1 MGEGTVIAVVDTG
14 IDPDHP
20 DMADNL
26 WSNPGE
32 IAGNGIDDD
41 LNGFVD
47 DTWGW
52 DFVGGDADPK
62 DTYGHGTHVAGIA
75 AAVGDN
81 ATGILGVAPRAQ
93 VMAVR
98 ALTDRPAQSSD
109 VIAALLYAAENGADV
124 ITNSWGTRALPG
136 GTLDDAVETAL
147 ALGSV
152 VVFAGGNGGLVFSA
166 IPWWRHP
173 DAINVAMTY
182 PPSGSSA
189 FSATDADLA
198 APGRRILSLR
208 SRPGTINDIP
218 VGDDYVVASGTSA
231 AAPHVAGAA
240 ALLVSVFPGLTP
252 SEVEWHL
259 EAAAIQP
266 GATGW
271 EGLPWNPDWG
281 WGHLDLDGIF
291 DPVPVTTRLDR
302 HAIFER
308 HQYVGEVSAPSR
320 VSHVYTTH
328 DPIAWSV
335 LTPAWLQA
343 APASGVGDDAVDLS
357 VDSGAVGVGVHEDSY
372 QLSAPSSDDGGA
384 SLPVRLYAYPDL
396 GLASAAEI
404 QSLDRNTSSISSVII
419 GPTMAGSPTHSMV
432 AWHAHQ
438 SQETW
443 TAVIRRDGS
452 VAGPFLLT
460 SGMYGQEIDS
470 AFDGRH
476 FAVLWFDW
484 DERRDHLL
492 LSRLALDGT
501 PIDATPREIWRPSGK
516 WWTTPQIAFDGR
528 SYIILWT
535 QVSSNDAG
543 RTSRLVMLRMG
554 ADFALERKL
563 RYIYKGNIGGSTT
576 NAASVRLACGDGHC
590 LAVWR
595 DYDAGG
601 SSNHIVGLRFVDG
614 EPQGA
619 PFEIF
624 ADGGMRLP
632 KVATSG
638 SDYLVIVSERS
649 ESPCGPT
656 RRYWCVKGV
665 LGMRV
670 SGNGQV
676 LDAAPTEFITAPA
689 DSPVG
694 ITLGR
699 IGFDGEAYTLPYA
712 LTSRCTN
719 GICESAALV
728 TRVSTTGEVLD
739 VGGPITA
746 MLVDSG
752 SDNGQMAVT
761 GGAHGTT
768 VTWLARER
776 DPVSNQLEHV
786 ILKARPMASHSAE
799 TLPTL
804 TLGSMGSISLE
815 EGQRWAVKL
824 VAPGLDPQQVS
835 CSAQG
840 LPTGAVLEAS
850 SGVLH
855 WKPTATEA
863 GTYAGIR
870 LVADDGSQQLEETV
884 SIVVSNTT
892 SSISGVVRQ
901 PDGAPVA
908 GAVVQLA
915 GTKPKRETRA
925 EGDGS
930 FAFFDLDPRRYRLR
944 LGRPTKKSWR
954 ARTVKVELAGATDDM
969 SGVDIVATPR

>member
-1 MGEGTVIAVVDTG
+1 
-14 IDPDHP
+14 
-20 DMADNL
+20 
-26 WSNPGE
+26 
-32 IAGNGIDDD
+32 
-41 LNGFVD
+41 
-47 DTWGW
+47 
-52 DFVGGDADPK
+52 
-62 DTYGHGTHVAGIA
+62 
-75 AAVGDN
+75 
-81 ATGILGVAPRAQ
+81 
-93 VMAVR
+93 
-98 ALTDRPAQSSD
+98 
-109 VIAALLYAAENGADV
+109 
-124 ITNSWGTRALPG
+124 
-136 GTLDDAVETAL
+136 
-147 ALGSV
+147 
-152 VVFAGGNGGLVFSA
+152 
-166 IPWWRHP
+166 
-173 DAINVAMTY
+173 
-182 PPSGSSA
+182 
-189 FSATDADLA
+189 
-198 APGRRILSLR
+198 
-208 SRPGTINDIP
+208 
-218 VGDDYVVASGTSA
+218 
-231 AAPHVAGAA
+231 
-240 ALLVSVFPGLTP
+240 
-252 SEVEWHL
+252 
-259 EAAAIQP
+259 
-266 GATGW
+266 
-271 EGLPWNPDWG
+271 
-281 WGHLDLDGIF
+281 
-291 DPVPVTTRLDR
+291 
-302 HAIFER
+302 
-308 HQYVGEVSAPSR
+308 
-320 VSHVYTTH
+320 
-328 DPIAWSV
+328 
-335 LTPAWLQA
+335 
-343 APASGVGDDAVDLS
+343 
-357 VDSGAVGVGVHEDSY
+357 
-372 QLSAPSSDDGGA
+372 
-384 SLPVRLYAYPDL
+384 
-396 GLASAAEI
+396 
-404 QSLDRNTSSISSVII
+404 
-419 GPTMAGSPTHSMV
+419 
-432 AWHAHQ
+432 
-438 SQETW
+438 
-443 TAVIRRDGS
+443 
-452 VAGPFLLT
+452 
-460 SGMYGQEIDS
+460 MYGQEIDS

-516 WWTTPQIAFDGR
+516 WWSTPQIAFDGR

-535 QVSSNDAG
+535 QVSSNDSG
-543 RTSRLVMLRMG
+543 RTSRLLMLRMG
-554 ADFALERKL
+554 ADFALEKKL

-576 NAASVRLACGDGHC
+576 NAASVRLACGDSHC

-595 DYDAGG
+595 DYDAGR
-601 SSNHIVGLRFVDG
+601 SSNHVVGLRFVDG

-670 SGNGQV
+670 GGNGQV
-676 LDAAPTEFITAPA
+676 LDPAPIEFITAAA

-712 LTSRCTN
+712 LTTRCTN

-739 VGGPITA
+739 AGGPITA

-752 SDNGQMAVT
+752 SDNGQMAAT

-776 DPVSNQLEHV
+776 DPVSNQLERV

-804 TLGSMGSISLE
+804 TLGSIGPISLE

-824 VAPGLDPQQVS
+824 VAPNLDPQQVS
-835 CSAQG
+835 FSAQG
-840 LPTGAVLEAS
+840 LPAGAVLEAS

-870 LVADDGSQQLEETV
+870 LVADDGSQQLEETI
-884 SIVVSNTT
+884 SIAVSNTT

-901 PDGAPVA
+901 SNGTPVA
-908 GAVVQLA
+908 GAVVQLT

-925 EGDGS
+925 EADGS

-954 ARTVKVELAGATDDM
+954 ARRVKVEMAGATDDM
-969 SGVDIVATPR
+969 SGVDLVATPR